1 MSDGKGMRLRRR
13 LKILQNLI
21 ILQQQLLPKIRSLN
35 LQTIRNPR
43 YKIPQIPQHN
53 KLPLPTSVSLTLITI
68 KRIKH
73 EPNLYHVLK
82 SLELVTIGV
91 GLDLAVGRGDVGFD

>member
-21 ILQQQLLPKIRSLN
+21 ILQQQLLPKIRRLN
-35 LQTIRNPR
+35 LQTIGYPR
-43 YKIPQIPQHN
+43 YEIPQIPQHN
-53 KLPLPTSVSLTLITI
+53 KLTLPTTISLTLITI

-73 EPNLYHVLK
+73 EPNLDHVL
-82 SLELVTIGV
+82 
-91 GLDLAVGRGDVGFD
+91 